1 MPCRPAAIKEARP
14 TMRLKNQDGTYK
26 ETQEADVF
34 GASGGKLED
43 LLDDERWLYTESRR
57 KTQAYPLSDLFARTV
72 FNPNNSKTRVNHAIW
87 NPGPYSPRYSTTS
100 TRSPTSP
107 HMAFKLVARAC
118 NVNEGET
125 GQDMKDVREHVGMG
139 SSTRTTINT
148 DIEGIY
154 VGICAVDCLPV
165 LLCKDV
171 DRDSKITNTDSLD
184 AFTLL
189 NVDNDTNDGGK
200 SIIWLENML
209 IPGNI
214 AHAKSALNNELHG
227 QTKRRF
233 LEIMKRENKL
243 LQEDL
248 NPAGVAKT
256 LPSNESEV
264 RKPALC
270 RPIHVGQDYDKLHF
284 RMRWPPMAA
293 LEFPP
298 GMIKAM
304 ETFLSAHPFDNV
316 PLNIALAATII
327 YLDLEDESWPSEAF
341 VTRQVP
347 IHAPRLGR
355 FILYFS
361 HMLRY
366 VEIKHLT
373 EFIHPARFATKH
385 YYTDTVG
392 SSDSRISTALI
403 SAKEMRKWYS
413 QVKSRYPQLS
423 KTHRFTLIPASM
435 PGTHMVFP
443 QDCSSAEPPSLDLSR
458 VCCLNDIRTLGLP
471 SYHNIDPKRESFRYI
486 AGPHWL
492 FSRNLKPP
500 THSMY
505 DFFAEDYWKPKPN
518 TRFMVLTGQAK
529 QIDVLFPDI
538 TSDYYTDNKDI
549 TAFVERRF
557 GVVTER
563 PAKRPRISAPTLG
576 AAAKVKIETL
586 MASAPALSRD
596 WDALTVCLENDEP
609 SMQEVRQLLSKVHP
623 FIASA
628 EVLHA
633 NASEG
638 KGSLEDVLRI
648 VHRAVGLNPQLA
660 LIRHEKNW
668 TSQKTVFSQFGQ
680 SVEQAMED
688 IGVLRPVKNG
698 LRYALPYI
706 EILEKSS
713 LIQDQIKIYNKIEQ
727 LLKDDTEKA

>member
-1 MPCRPAAIKEARP
+1 MPPRPAAIKEARP

-72 FNPNNSKTRVNHAIW
+72 FKPNNSKTRANHAIW

-139 SSTRTTINT
+139 PSTRTTINT
-148 DIEGIY
+148 DIEAIY
-154 VGICAVDCLPV
+154 VGICAIDCLPV

-171 DRDSKITNTDSLD
+171 DQDSKITNTDSLD

-189 NVDNDTNDGGK
+189 NVDNDTNDSGK
-200 SIIWLENML
+200 SVIWLENML

-214 AHAKSALNNELHG
+214 AHVKSALNNELH
-227 QTKRRF
+227 
-233 LEIMKRENKL
+233 
-243 LQEDL
+243 
-248 NPAGVAKT
+248 GVAKT

-327 YLDLEDESWPSEAF
+327 YLDLVDESWPSEAF
-341 VTRQVP
+341 VTHQVP
-347 IHAPRLGR
+347 IHAPHLGR

-392 SSDSRISTALI
+392 SSDSIISTTLI

-413 QVKSRYPQLS
+413 QVRSRYPQLS

-443 QDCSSAEPPSLDLSR
+443 QDCSSAEPPSLDLFR
-458 VCCLNDIRTLGLP
+458 ICCLNDIRTLGLP
-471 SYHNIDPKRESFRYI
+471 SYHNIDPKRGSFRYI
-486 AGPHWL
+486 AGPDWL
-492 FSRNLKPP
+492 FSRNLKRP

-505 DFFAEDYWKPKPN
+505 DYFAEDYWKPKPD

-557 GVVTER
+557 GVTTER

-596 WDALTVCLENDEP
+596 WDTLTVCLENEEP
-609 SMQEVRQLLSKVHP
+609 SIQEARQLLSKVHP

-638 KGSLEDVLRI
+638 KGSLKDVLRI
-648 VHRAVGLNPQLA
+648 VYRAVGLDPQLA

-668 TSQKTVFSQFGQ
+668 TSQKSVFSQFGQ
-680 SVEQAMED
+680 SVEQAIKDITALKPLED
-688 IGVLRPVKNG
+688 G
-698 LRYALPYI
+698 LRYALPYV
-706 EILEKSS
+706 EILGKST
-713 LIQDQIKIYNKIEQ
+713 LIQDQIRIYKEIKA
-727 LLKDDTEKA
+727 LLDEEA